1 MLIPCSI
8 SLVIKDISKII
19 KLAEYGVIAIFSYGF
34 FIIYIFIK
42 NLFSSNFN
50 SKDIVYFTWNFSDPA
65 GSFALAFMIHNSI
78 GIIIQ

>member
-1 MLIPCSI
+1 MLVPCSI

-50 SKDIVYFTWNFSDPA
+50 SNDIVYFTWNFSDPA

>member
-1 MLIPCSI
+1 MLVPCSI
-8 SLVIKDISKII
+8 LLVIKDISKII

-42 NLFSSNFN
+42 NFFSSNFN